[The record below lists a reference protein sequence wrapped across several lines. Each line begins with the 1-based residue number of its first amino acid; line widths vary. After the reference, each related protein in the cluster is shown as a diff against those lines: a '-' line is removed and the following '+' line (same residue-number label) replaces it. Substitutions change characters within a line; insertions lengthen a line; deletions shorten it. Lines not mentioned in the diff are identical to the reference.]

1 MTEQTGTDKGTTHFG
16 YQTVG
21 EDEKQG
27 KVRGVFDSVAS
38 KYDVMN
44 DATES
49 KTPRILPCFSSS
61 PTVW

>member
-1 MTEQTGTDKGTTHFG
+1 MTEQKTAEKSTTHFG

-44 DATES
+44 DARSEERRVG
-49 KTPRILPCFSSS
+49 KEC
-61 PTVW
+61 